1 MAGNLNQKK
10 LVEQLTNSVV
20 NVLRAQEQSVVS
32 GMLEL
37 KADMTDRIFLNG
49 QDNSGSEIGQYSTK
63 PMYASLNQTSQVR
76 ASSLKGRGKN
86 DKEETFLNGKNRKS
100 MYLPGGYSEFRKVV
114 GRQNS
119 KVDLMLTG
127 SLKGDIR
134 IGTRESTDNGG
145 AIELA
150 FTTDKQKEIAE
161 GNEKRFG
168 KTIFAASEIELDKLT
183 LNWQNDIEEAFFNSF
198 K

>member
-1 MAGNLNQKK
+1 
-10 LVEQLTNSVV
+10 
-20 NVLRAQEQSVVS
+20 
-32 GMLEL
+32 
-37 KADMTDRIFLNG
+37 
-49 QDNSGSEIGQYSTK
+49 
-63 PMYASLNQTSQVR
+63 
-76 ASSLKGRGKN
+76 
-86 DKEETFLNGKNRKS
+86 
-100 MYLPGGYSEFRKVV
+100 MYLPGGYYEFRKVV
-114 GRQNS
+114 RRPNE
-119 KVDLMLTG
+119 KVDLNLTG

-134 IGTRESTDNGG
+134 VGTRSRDGESGV
-145 AIELA
+145 IELT